1 MLAKERLMALWF
13 TLLAVVLTVSA
24 LVAGLV
30 ARGPL
35 SFPMLFLSLGL
46 ILGPG
51 TLGLVSLDARSPAVV
66 SVATVSLALVLFLD
80 AAKLDAADLR
90 RHWHVPV
97 LSLGPVTLLTV
108 GGIAL
113 AAHFLFGAGPVPS
126 LLLGAV
132 LATTDPVVMRDV
144 LRNEQLPRSV
154 RQALNV
160 EAGMNDIVVL
170 PLVLIL
176 SAVLQA
182 TGRSALDWVVF
193 LAELLLLSPLVGLL
207 IGGVGAWLMG
217 TIDARQ
223 SVPREYQA
231 LYGLGLVLAAYVGAQ
246 AVGGDGF
253 LAAFFAGLAVN
264 VFDVTLCDCFMDY
277 GEVTAEMAMLLAFIL
292 LGIVL
297 SSLLPLAPLVPS
309 LALAALVI
317 VVIRPLAVWF
327 VLRRA
332 RISLAAQAFIGW
344 FGPRGLSAL
353 LLALLVVGANLPL
366 GNRLLAITGLVVLV
380 SVVAHG
386 ITATP
391 LSAWYGRYVARARQ
405 TKPEERESTAAG
417 LFAEEASDAPR
428 ITPEAL
434 AQRLAG
440 PEPPIVLDVRARA
453 AYEDAT
459 GQIPGSVRVLPDH
472 VGDWITRHKPT
483 RPVVTYCT

>member
-1 MLAKERLMALWF
+1 MALWF
-13 TLLAVVLTVSA
+13 TLLAIVLTVA
-24 LVAGLV
+24 PLIAGLV
-30 ARGPL
+30 TRGPL

-51 TLGLVSLDARSPAVV
+51 ALGLVNLNARSPALE

-80 AAKLDAADLR
+80 AAKLDTDELR
-90 RHWHVPV
+90 RHWGVPV

-113 AAHFLFGAGPVPS
+113 AGHFLFGAGLAPS

-144 LRNEQLPRSV
+144 LRNEQIPRSV

-160 EAGMNDIVVL
+160 EAGMNDVVVL
-170 PLVLIL
+170 PLVLVL

-182 TGRSALDWVVF
+182 TSRSALDWAAF
-193 LAELLLLSPLVGLL
+193 LAELLLLSPLIGLL
-207 IGGVGAWLMG
+207 VGGVGAWVMG
-217 TIDARQ
+217 KIDARQ
-223 SVPREYQA
+223 SVPQEYQS
-231 LYGLGLVLAAYVGAQ
+231 LYGLGLVLASYVAAQ

-264 VFDVTLCDCFMDY
+264 VFSVTLCDCFMVY
-277 GEVTAEMAMLLAFIL
+277 GEVTAEMAMLLTFIL
-292 LGIVL
+292 FGVVL

-309 LALAALVI
+309 LVLAALVI
-317 VVIRPLAVWF
+317 LVVRPLIVWV

-353 LLALLVVGANLPL
+353 LLALLVVQADLPRGEL
-366 GNRLLAITGLVVLV
+366 LLAITGMVVLV

-391 LSAWYGRYVARARQ
+391 LSAWYARLVARA
-405 TKPEERESTAAG
+405 TPTAPEERVSTAAG
-417 LFAEEASDAPR
+417 LFEDEASEIPR
-428 ITPEAL
+428 ITAEEL
-434 AQRLAG
+434 AEQLAG
-440 PEPPIVLDVRARA
+440 AQPPMVLDVRARA
-453 AYEDAT
+453 SYDEAS

-472 VGDWITRHKPT
+472 VSDWAEQHQPG
-483 RPVVTYCT
+483 RPIVAYCT

>member
-1 MLAKERLMALWF
+1 MALWF
-13 TLLAVVLTVSA
+13 ALLAVVLTVSA
-24 LVAGLV
+24 LIAGLV

-35 SFPMLFLSLGL
+35 SFPMLFLGLGL

-51 TLGLVSLDARSPAVV
+51 VLGVVHLEPRSPALEA
-66 SVATVSLALVLFLD
+66 VATVSLALVLFLD
-80 AAKLDAADLR
+80 AAQLDVSDLR
-90 RHWHVPV
+90 RNWHVPV

-108 GGIAL
+108 AGIAV
-113 AAHFLFGAGPVPS
+113 AAHVLFGDGWIPA

-144 LRNEQLPRSV
+144 VRDERIPRSV

-182 TGRSALDWVVF
+182 ASRSALDWGMF
-193 LAELLLLSPLVGLL
+193 LAELLALSPVVGLAV
-207 IGGVGAWLMG
+207 GGFGAWLMG

-223 SVPREYQA
+223 SVPREYQS
-231 LYGLGLVLAAYVGAQ
+231 LYGLGLVLASYVAAQ

-264 VFDVTLCDCFMDY
+264 VFDVTLCDCFMEY

-292 LGIVL
+292 FGVVL
-297 SSLLPLAPLVPS
+297 SSLLPLAPIVPS
-309 LALAALVI
+309 LLLAALVI
-317 VVIRPLAVWF
+317 LVIRPLVVGV

-332 RISLAAQAFIGW
+332 KMSAAARAFIGW

-353 LLALLVVGANLPL
+353 LLALLVVEADLPL
-366 GNRLLAITGLVVLV
+366 GNELLAITGVVVLV

-386 ITATP
+386 ISATP
-391 LSAWYGRYVARARQ
+391 LASWYGRHVAQATRTR
-405 TKPEERESTAAG
+405 PEERESTAAG
-417 LFAEEASDAPR
+417 LFQDEARDIPR
-428 ITPEAL
+428 ISPEEL
-434 AQRLAG
+434 AQQLAG
-440 PEPPIVLDVRARA
+440 PNPPIVLDVRARA
-453 AYEDAT
+453 AYEGAM

-472 VGDWITRHKPT
+472 VAEWAEQQPPN
-483 RPVVTYCT
+483 RPVVAYCT

>member
-1 MLAKERLMALWF
+1 MDLWF

-30 ARGPL
+30 IRGPL

-51 TLGLVSLDARSPAVV
+51 ALGVVNLEPRSPALGA
-66 SVATVSLALVLFLD
+66 VATVSLALVLFLD
-80 AAKLDAADLR
+80 AAKLDADELR
-90 RHWHVPV
+90 RHWSVPV

-108 GGIAL
+108 GGIAV
-113 AAHFLFGAGPVPS
+113 AAHFLFGAGLVPS

-144 LRNEQLPRSV
+144 LRNEQIPRSV
-154 RQALNV
+154 RQALGV
-160 EAGMNDIVVL
+160 EAGMNDVVVL
-170 PLVLIL
+170 PLVLVL
-176 SAVLQA
+176 SAVLEA
-182 TGRSALDWVVF
+182 TSRSVLDWAVF
-193 LAELLLLSPLVGLL
+193 LAELLLLSPLMGLV
-207 IGGVGAWLMG
+207 IGGIGAWLMG
-217 TIDARQ
+217 KIDERQ
-223 SVPREYQA
+223 SVPREYQS
-231 LYGLGLVLAAYVGAQ
+231 LYGLGLVLASYVGAQ

-253 LAAFFAGLAVN
+253 LAAFFAGVAVN

-292 LGIVL
+292 FGIVL

-317 VVIRPLAVWF
+317 LVIRPLTVWL

-332 RISLAAQAFIGW
+332 RISLFAQGFIGW

-353 LLALLVVGANLPL
+353 LLALLVVMADLPL
-366 GNRLLAITGLVVLV
+366 GDHLLAITGVVVLV

-386 ITATP
+386 VTATP
-391 LSAWYGRYVARARQ
+391 LSAWYGRRVARARQ
-405 TKPEERESTAAG
+405 TEPEERVGTVGG
-417 LFAEEASDAPR
+417 LFEGEATEIPR
-428 ITPEAL
+428 IAPEEL
-434 AQRLAG
+434 ARQLAG

-453 AYEDAT
+453 AYEDSN

-472 VGDWITRHKPT
+472 VTDWAARHQPG
-483 RPVVTYCT
+483 RAVVAYCT

>member
-1 MLAKERLMALWF
+1 MELWF
-13 TLLAVVLTVSA
+13 VLLAVVLTVSA

-30 ARGPL
+30 KRGPL
-35 SFPMLFLSLGL
+35 SFPMLFLGLGL
-46 ILGPG
+46 ALGPG
-51 TLGLVSLDARSPAVV
+51 ALGVVSLEARSPAVV

-80 AAKLDAADLR
+80 AAKLDAAELR
-90 RHWHVPV
+90 RSWRVPL

-113 AAHFLFGAGPVPS
+113 AGHFLFGAGLVPA

-144 LRNEQLPRSV
+144 VSNEQIPRSV
-154 RQALNV
+154 RQALSV

-176 SAVLQA
+176 SAVLQE
-182 TGRSALDWVVF
+182 TSRDALDWLVF
-193 LAELLLLSPLVGLL
+193 LVELLLLSPLMGLA
-207 IGGVGAWLMG
+207 IGGVGAWVMG
-217 TIDARQ
+217 KVDARQ

-231 LYGLGLVLAAYVGAQ
+231 LYGLGLVLASYVTAQ

-264 VFDVTLCDCFMDY
+264 IFDVTLCDCFMDY

-292 LGIVL
+292 FGVVL

-309 LALAALVI
+309 LALALLTMLV
-317 VVIRPLAVWF
+317 VRPLAVGL

-332 RISLAAQAFIGW
+332 KMSRAARAFIGW

-353 LLALLVVGANLPL
+353 LLALLVVEADLPSGTL
-366 GNRLLAITGLVVLV
+366 LLAIVGVVVLL

-386 ITATP
+386 VSATP
-391 LSAWYGRYVARARQ
+391 LSVWYGRRVARSVPTA
-405 TKPEERESTAAG
+405 PEERESTAAG
-417 LFAEEASDAPR
+417 LFEEEASDAPR
-428 ITPEAL
+428 ITPEEL
-434 AQRLAG
+434 ARQLAG

-453 AYEDAT
+453 AYEEAT

-472 VGDWITRHKPT
+472 VVDWAEQQKPT
-483 RPVVTYCT
+483 RPVVAYCT

>member
-1 MLAKERLMALWF
+1 MDLWF
-13 TLLAVVLTVSA
+13 VLLAIVLTVSA

-35 SFPMLFLSLGL
+35 SFPMLFLGLGL
-46 ILGPG
+46 VLGQG
-51 TLGLVSLDARSPAVV
+51 VLGIVSLDARSPAVV

-80 AAKLDAADLR
+80 AAKLDAGELR
-90 RHWHVPV
+90 RDWRVPL

-108 GGIAL
+108 GGIAV
-113 AAHFLFGAGPVPS
+113 AGHFLFGVPLVPS

-144 LRNEQLPRSV
+144 VRNEQIPRSV
-154 RQALNV
+154 RQALKV
-160 EAGMNDIVVL
+160 EAGTNDIVVL
-170 PLVLIL
+170 PLVLVL

-182 TGRSALDWVVF
+182 TSRSALDWVIF

-207 IGGVGAWLMG
+207 TGGIGAWLMG
-217 TIDARQ
+217 KIDARQ

-231 LYGLGLVLAAYVGAQ
+231 LYGLGLVLAAYVAAQ

-264 VFDVTLCDCFMDY
+264 IFDVTLCDCFMDY

-292 LGIVL
+292 FGVVL
-297 SSLLPLAPLVPS
+297 SALLPAAPLVPS
-309 LALAALVI
+309 LVLAGLI
-317 VVIRPLAVWF
+317 ILVIRPLVVGL

-332 RISLAAQAFIGW
+332 RISLAAKAFIGW

-353 LLALLVVGANLPL
+353 LLALLVVQADLPE
-366 GNRLLAITGLVVLV
+366 GEVLLAITGMVVLV
-380 SVVAHG
+380 SVIAHG
-386 ITATP
+386 VTATP
-391 LSAWYGRYVARARQ
+391 LSAWYGRHVARASQ
-405 TKPEERESTAAG
+405 TEPEEREGTIAG
-417 LFAEEASDAPR
+417 LFEDEASDAPR
-428 ITPEAL
+428 VTPEEL
-434 AQRLAG
+434 AQQLAG

-453 AYEDAT
+453 AYEGAT

-472 VGDWITRHKPT
+472 VGDWAAQHKPG
-483 RPVVTYCT
+483 RPIVAYCT

>member
-1 MLAKERLMALWF
+1 MELWF
-13 TLLAVVLTVSA
+13 TLLAVVLTISA

-30 ARGPL
+30 QRGPL

-51 TLGLVSLDARSPAVV
+51 ALGVVNLEARSPALEA
-66 SVATVSLALVLFLD
+66 VATVSLALVLFLD
-80 AAKLDAADLR
+80 AAKLDAGELR
-90 RHWHVPV
+90 RDWRVPL

-113 AAHFLFGAGPVPS
+113 AGHFLFGVGPVPS

-144 LRNEQLPRSV
+144 VSNEQIPRSV
-154 RQALNV
+154 RQALSV

-182 TGRSALDWVVF
+182 TSRSALDWMIF
-193 LAELLLLSPLVGLL
+193 LAELLLLSPLTGLV
-207 IGGVGAWLMG
+207 IGGIGAWLMG
-217 TIDARQ
+217 KIDARQ

-231 LYGLGLVLAAYVGAQ
+231 LYGLGLVLAVYVTAQ
-246 AVGGDGF
+246 AAGGDGF

-264 VFDVTLCDCFMDY
+264 IFDVTLCDCFMDY

-292 LGIVL
+292 FGVVL
-297 SSLLPLAPLVPS
+297 SALLPLAPLLPS
-309 LALAALVI
+309 LALAGIVI
-317 VVIRPLAVWF
+317 LAVRPLAVWLA
-327 VLRRA
+327 LRRA
-332 RISLAAQAFIGW
+332 RISQAARAFIGW

-353 LLALLVVGANLPL
+353 LLALLVVQADLPRGEL
-366 GNRLLAITGLVVLV
+366 LLAIVGVVVLV

-386 ITATP
+386 VSATP
-391 LSAWYGRYVARARQ
+391 LSAWYGRSVARA
-405 TKPEERESTAAG
+405 TPTMPEERVGTAAG
-417 LFAEEASDAPR
+417 LFEGEASDIPR
-428 ITPEAL
+428 ITPEEL
-434 AQRLAG
+434 ARQLAA

-453 AYEDAT
+453 AYDEAT
-459 GQIPGSVRVLPDH
+459 GQIPQSVRVLPDH
-472 VGDWITRHKPT
+472 VGDWAAQHQPR
-483 RPVVTYCT
+483 RPVVAYCT